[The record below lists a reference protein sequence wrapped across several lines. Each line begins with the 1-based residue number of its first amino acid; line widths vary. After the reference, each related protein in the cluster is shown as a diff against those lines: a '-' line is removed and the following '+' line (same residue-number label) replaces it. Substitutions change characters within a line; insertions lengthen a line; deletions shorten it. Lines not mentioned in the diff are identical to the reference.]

1 MFLTKL
7 TDKEK
12 KRIIA
17 EYIDCQNYCE
27 VARKH
32 NITETSVRRIV
43 KANKSVAKKVEEKK
57 EQNTLDTLEYIM
69 SLKEKKQ
76 RILNKLL
83 NAIEEKATDTDNKI
97 KQNTKDLA
105 TAYGII
111 LDKDMKILELQ
122 RGSSANPQLAKVDE
136 LLAKITEEANNG
148 TTK

>member
-7 TDKEK
+7 TDKQK

-17 EYIDCQNYCE
+17 DYIDCQNYRE

-32 NITETSVRRIV
+32 NRSYETIRRV
-43 KANKSVAKKVEEKK
+43 VNSDKTLCKKVTEKK

>member
-12 KRIIA
+12 KKIIA
-17 EYIDCQNYCE
+17 DYIDCQNYRE
-27 VARKH
+27 VGRKH
-32 NITETSVRRIV
+32 NRSYETIRRVVNNDKTI
-43 KANKSVAKKVEEKK
+43 SKKLTEKK
-57 EQNTLDTLEYIM
+57 QENTLDTLEYIM

-83 NAIEEKATDTDNKI
+83 NAIEEKATDKENKI

-136 LLAKITEEANNG
+136 LLAKITEEANNE

>member
-32 NITETSVRRIV
+32 NISPTGVKKIV
-43 KANKSVAKKVEEKK
+43 LKDKDSFRKCEQKKQE
-57 EQNTLDTLEYIM
+57 NTLDTLEYIM